1 MKHTDYLAA
10 LFLALA
16 GPASVLAQR
25 RYRGGRPAQP
35 VATSPILN
43 QLVNELSVVKQS
55 HAVNQ
60 VVNRPTT
67 VVPTA
72 FKRYNP
78 NYNPNPN
85 PSPTFSSNTNPM
97 VNPNPNPNPNT
108 AVSTNLGATT
118 LVTTGGTTDSTTI
131 PSSGNGGNGNLWC
144 FEFSMKGISD
154 FFWSIQGVLSS
165 QPPPAGSGDSSN
177 ANQCI
182 PRAIT
187 GDSMFFSVV
196 QNPAKCNTEL
206 ERSFPN
212 GQGQNTVPNCDIS
225 LVDGYSLNVACTIP
239 GGSAPIG
246 YNGNLNT
253 YSNSVGHACQSPKS
267 GECCQNLQGPFVSSL
282 DQVDPFFSPA
292 PRTASSIKRRALNRS
307 SPVLPSPLH
316 MLSVRAMLVTLA
328 VRRSARMKRRRCL
341 RWTSYGI
348 CRTRDFSTGMG
359 IRGGHMRVACG
370 TL

>member
-154 FFWSIQGVLSS
+154 FSGASRGV
-165 QPPPAGSGDSSN
+165 
-177 ANQCI
+177 I
-182 PRAIT
+182 
-187 GDSMFFSVV
+187 
-196 QNPAKCNTEL
+196 
-206 ERSFPN
+206 
-212 GQGQNTVPNCDIS
+212 
-225 LVDGYSLNVACTIP
+225 
-239 GGSAPIG
+239 
-246 YNGNLNT
+246 
-253 YSNSVGHACQSPKS
+253 
-267 GECCQNLQGPFVSSL
+267 
-282 DQVDPFFSPA
+282 
-292 PRTASSIKRRALNRS
+292 
-307 SPVLPSPLH
+307 
-316 MLSVRAMLVTLA
+316 
-328 VRRSARMKRRRCL
+328 
-341 RWTSYGI
+341 
-348 CRTRDFSTGMG
+348 
-359 IRGGHMRVACG
+359 
-370 TL
+370 